1 MFIEILYLV
10 TKDLQT
16 FQIPIKKEEYI
27 QMEDGGNETIMCYK
41 LAYIVLNSQLLKSC
55 SSLDTI
61 SLFAEVEPTS
71 KT

>member
-16 FQIPIKKEEYI
+16 FQIPIKKEECI

-41 LAYIVLNSQLLKSC
+41 LAYILSWRVS
-55 SSLDTI
+55 
-61 SLFAEVEPTS
+61 F
-71 KT
+71 